1 MAFWL
6 ATSLGLAADP
16 LTVIPDDALGVAVIN
31 NLADTSSRIL
41 KLTEK
46 MQLPVPELLP
56 MAQLYTGAQQGLDD
70 KGSLAAALF
79 PAQDETSSW
88 SSMGAVFV
96 PVSDYKAFVEQLMP
110 EDADA
115 EICTVTIFG
124 MQFLCTQ
131 KGDFAVLATSDAR
144 PLVEKIKASTKSV
157 AQALAP
163 MQPWIAQ
170 QQLAVV
176 ATPEGKKKLVKAF
189 SGLMDTAVEGV
200 KQVQAADQDNDD
212 EAERVAQSLESVTET
227 MKIAK
232 ELAALVDEQVTQLGL
247 GIRIDDTTAFHL
259 DARLMFLPNGG
270 LSKWAAGVKRPEGGL
285 LLGLPGGKFTLA
297 YGGAAIQSADAI
309 TKLYDRMTQSGMMV
323 LGLDKENQQK
333 LSDVLN
339 KYRQNQISTAALMG
353 RPRPGDSI
361 MSTMMQL
368 EHVKDAARQ
377 FELAREMFTVFSKV
391 RFPGAADDRPA
402 YAIAEVDVG
411 DLKTI
416 EVTMDMGAMM
426 ANQGDAAP
434 AVGNFLQMIFGNE
447 GVMKSYITVGNDKTL
462 VMAYSK
468 EQLKYAVEHVRSK
481 KSGLETD
488 ESIAHTDKLLPGDP
502 QWAAYISPQGAVAWA
517 DTILKKI
524 PDLNINLPPFP
535 DSDPIGLAAKVTGEG
550 LDADL
555 VLPDSVV
562 AGIGQYIG
570 VVQQMLMGG
579 DAPLP

>member
-1 MAFWL
+1 
-6 ATSLGLAADP
+6 
-16 LTVIPDDALGVAVIN
+16 
-31 NLADTSSRIL
+31 
-41 KLTEK
+41 
-46 MQLPVPELLP
+46 
-56 MAQLYTGAQQGLDD
+56 
-70 KGSLAAALF
+70 
-79 PAQDETSSW
+79 
-88 SSMGAVFV
+88 V
-96 PVSDYKAFVEQLMP
+96 PVSDYKAFVGQLMP
-110 EDADA
+110 DDADA

-131 KGDFAVLATSDAR
+131 KGDFAVLAMSEAK
-144 PLVEKIKASTKSV
+144 PLVERIKASTKSV
-157 AQALAP
+157 AGALAP

-189 SGLMDTAVEGV
+189 SGFMDTAVEGI
-200 KQVQAADQDNDD
+200 KQAQAADRDNDD
-212 EAERVAQSLESVTET
+212 EQAERVAQSLESATET

-232 ELAALVDEQVTQLGL
+232 EMAALVDEQVTQLGV

-259 DARLMFLPNGG
+259 DARLMFLPDGG
-270 LSKWAAGVKRPEGGL
+270 LSKWAANVKRPEGGL

-323 LGLDKENQQK
+323 LGLDQENQQK

-361 MSTMMQL
+361 MSTTMQV

-377 FELAREMFTVFSKV
+377 LELAREMFTLFSHV

-402 YAIAEVDVG
+402 YAIAEVEVG
-411 DLKTI
+411 DLKSI

-434 AVGNFLQMIFGNE
+434 AVGNFMQMIFGNE
-447 GVMKSYITVGNDKTL
+447 GVMKSYITVGTDKTL

-468 EQLKYAVEHVRSK
+468 EQLKYAVEHVRSQK
-481 KSGLETD
+481 TGLETD
-488 ESIAHTDKLLPGDP
+488 ESIANTDKLLPGDP
-502 QWAAYISPQGAVAWA
+502 QWAAYISPQGAVSWV
-517 DTILKKI
+517 DTILKQI
-524 PDLNINLPPFP
+524 PDLKINLPPFP
-535 DSDPIGLAAKVTGEG
+535 DSDPIGLAAKVSGDG

-555 VLPDSVV
+555 VLPESVV

-570 VVQQMLMGG
+570 VVQQMLTGG
-579 DAPLP
+579 GAPLP